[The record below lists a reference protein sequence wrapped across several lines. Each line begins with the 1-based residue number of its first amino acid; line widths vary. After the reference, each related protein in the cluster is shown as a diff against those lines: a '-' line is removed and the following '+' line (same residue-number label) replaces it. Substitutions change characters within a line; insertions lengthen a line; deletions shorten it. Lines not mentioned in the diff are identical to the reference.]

1 MIASLH
7 ELPYA
12 ATAVAGLLMV
22 KAGSVKNLVESKQRD
37 RWCAVCHRPITGGRC
52 GCSERR

>member
-1 MIASLH
+1 MIAALH

-22 KAGSVKNLVESKQRD
+22 KAGSVKNLLFLSAEI
-37 RWCAVCHRPITGGRC
+37 A
-52 GCSERR
+52 

>member
-1 MIASLH
+1 VIAALH

-22 KAGSVKNLVESKQRD
+22 KAGSVKNLLFLSAEI
-37 RWCAVCHRPITGGRC
+37 A
-52 GCSERR
+52 